1 MILASPRRFRI
12 FSVLILILIIAVEIY
27 GVGQLASTLPSTID
41 IDNSRIILQSI
52 VAFDGVLLGFAAIV
66 FATIIA
72 RETVFEI
79 ISYIIIAMTATVG
92 TYLLSVIST
101 FYALATM
108 SVDGLTPTMFARPI
122 EETIIATTV
131 FFYTIYVYMART
143 YILAKN

>member
-1 MILASPRRFRI
+1 MASPRRFRI
-12 FSVLILILIIAVEIY
+12 FSLLILILVIAVEIY

-41 IDNSRIILQSI
+41 IDNSRIILQSL

-66 FATIIA
+66 FATIVA
-72 RETVFEI
+72 RETLFER
-79 ISYIIIAMTATVG
+79 ISYIIIAMIATVG

-108 SVDGLTPTMFARPI
+108 SVDGLTRTMFARPI

-131 FFYTIYVYMART
+131 FFYAIYVYMVRA
-143 YILAKN
+143 YIPAKN